1 MSLFT
6 RARRHVDMNRVKK
19 LREEKIK
26 EETIAE
32 VQRQQENI
40 LAELKKIEIKES
52 PKYSNWRRELNEAV
66 TMSTAEMGM
75 INLPPNEF
83 DVGAEANKNAST
95 HPTFGAD
102 GTLDPSNDY
111 WMMNNA
117 PEEGS
122 AAITISLEI
131 DLSLVDSIDAQIYFT
146 NATIDPAYGMDI
158 IIEGPIG
165 SGISPQIVPV
175 SVPGS
180 GSGSAAPRIVINKDL
195 RIKNAIVSYSVIGNG
210 GEEDAREIGTDAIQ
224 ITSTV
229 IYRRAPVN
237 VLVSLDDPDANS
249 FIRDGQ
255 TDKLS
260 PAEKKK
266 KLEDQLKAGS
276 DYLDKMFG
284 KDVMPKGATKIA
296 DYEPQQ
302 SFMDIQVG
310 DQRITKVNNK
320 TVTDTTKKIKDGKMD
335 GKPIYYDNQGNMRV
349 SEPKPQPK
357 PKSQP
362 KSTTT
367 TTSNTD
373 KTPSWSITDAPKTTT
388 FTSTTDTPPQQK
400 EIQNTVKNDPK
411 VSNAVEK
418 LGTAGK
424 TYLDY
429 LTNNLPDV
437 IDNNYLGR
445 EYVNSIFK
453 DAKIN
458 QLGTVSVGDNIVG
471 TGGKPTYD
479 PKTKTVSIPFNYDF
493 KTNDQ
498 EFSDPSKAGRVN
510 DFQKAVLNA
519 VGPYSADAQLNTPIL
534 PLNSLA
540 GIVLGGAI
548 GVSKALGGGQAKKGN
563 VTMNADKLK
572 KINPTL
578 HKQLVKEEVLT
589 EKKKLKSVK
598 DITSKIPGYYD
609 GKPSPLG
616 FPLEEPPKTVN
627 GYHPDLV
634 DGKKVAQR
642 FNRLDPISA
651 RSMPPTGNPH
661 IDKKVRAA
669 AKKPK

>member
-6 RARRHVDMNRVKK
+6 RARRHVDMNRVKEM
-19 LREEKIK
+19 REEKIK

-32 VQRQQENI
+32 VQKQQEDI

-52 PKYSNWRRELNEAV
+52 PKYSNWRRELKDLSEQMTTVDIV
-66 TMSTAEMGM
+66 TSV
-75 INLPPNEF
+75 LPADPDTIRSPLPDTSLSSANNYLGEPDENGVVFRKVEF
-83 DVGAEANKNAST
+83 EPIDATKV
-95 HPTFGAD
+95 D
-102 GTLDPSNDY
+102 TLT
-111 WMMNNA
+111 
-117 PEEGS
+117 
-122 AAITISLEI
+122 ITISG
-131 DLSLVDSIDAQIYFT
+131 SFGTKTVDGFELTDKVDIAQYVNGT
-146 NATIDPAYGMDI
+146 YV
-158 IIEGPIG
+158 G
-165 SGISPQIVPV
+165 SFLAQE
-175 SVPGS
+175 
-180 GSGSAAPRIVINKDL
+180 L
-195 RIKNAIVSYSVIGNG
+195 GNG
-210 GEEDAREIGTDAIQ
+210 THTLTIPQRFRKANSKFEALQPTAFEGGGGHQTGSVSITGIGFKRLNAMPA
-224 ITSTV
+224 V
-229 IYRRAPVN
+229 VR
-237 VLVSLDDPDANS
+237 LDDPEINS

-260 PAEKKK
+260 PADKKK

-284 KDVMPKGATKIA
+284 KDVMPKGATTIA

-310 DQRITKVNNK
+310 DERITKVNNK
-320 TVTDTTKKIKDGKMD
+320 TVTDTTRKIKDGKMD

-357 PKSQP
+357 PQP

-367 TTSNTD
+367 TTSDTD

-388 FTSTTDTPPQQK
+388 TKYVTTIPQQK

-411 VSNAVEK
+411 VANAVEK

-437 IDNNYLGR
+437 IDNNYLGK

-498 EFSDPSKAGRVN
+498 EFSDPSKAGKVN

-563 VTMNADKLK
+563 LTMNADKLK

-589 EKKKLKSVK
+589 EKKKLKSPEEVLK
-598 DITSKIPGYYD
+598 KIPGYYD

-616 FPLEEPPKTVN
+616 FPVEDPPKMVN

-634 DGKKVAQR
+634 DGKKVANR

-651 RSMPPTGNPH
+651 RAMPKTGNPH

>member
-1 MSLFT
+1 
-6 RARRHVDMNRVKK
+6 
-19 LREEKIK
+19 
-26 EETIAE
+26 
-32 VQRQQENI
+32 
-40 LAELKKIEIKES
+40 KIEIKES
-52 PKYSNWRRELNEAV
+52 PKYSNWRRELKDLSEQMTTVDIV
-66 TMSTAEMGM
+66 TSV
-75 INLPPNEF
+75 LPADPDTIRSPLPDTSLSSANNYLGEPDENGVVFRKVEF
-83 DVGAEANKNAST
+83 EPIDATKV
-95 HPTFGAD
+95 D
-102 GTLDPSNDY
+102 TLT
-111 WMMNNA
+111 
-117 PEEGS
+117 
-122 AAITISLEI
+122 ITISG
-131 DLSLVDSIDAQIYFT
+131 SFGTKTVDGFELTDKVDIAQYVNGT
-146 NATIDPAYGMDI
+146 YV
-158 IIEGPIG
+158 G
-165 SGISPQIVPV
+165 SFLAQE
-175 SVPGS
+175 
-180 GSGSAAPRIVINKDL
+180 L
-195 RIKNAIVSYSVIGNG
+195 GNG
-210 GEEDAREIGTDAIQ
+210 THTLTIPQRFRKANSKFEALQPTAFEGGGGHQTGSVSITGIGFKRLNAMPA
-224 ITSTV
+224 V
-229 IYRRAPVN
+229 VR
-237 VLVSLDDPDANS
+237 LDDPEINS

-260 PAEKKK
+260 PADKKK

-284 KDVMPKGATKIA
+284 KDVMPKGATTIA

-310 DQRITKVNNK
+310 DERITKVNNK
-320 TVTDTTKKIKDGKMD
+320 TVTDTTRKIKDGKMD

-357 PKSQP
+357 PQP

-367 TTSNTD
+367 TTSDTD

-388 FTSTTDTPPQQK
+388 TKYVTTIPQQK

-411 VSNAVEK
+411 VANAVEK

-437 IDNNYLGR
+437 IDNNYLGK

-498 EFSDPSKAGRVN
+498 EFSDPSKAGKVN

-563 VTMNADKLK
+563 LTMNADKLK

-589 EKKKLKSVK
+589 EKKKLKSPEEVLK
-598 DITSKIPGYYD
+598 KIPGYYD

-616 FPLEEPPKTVN
+616 FPVEDPPKMVN

-634 DGKKVAQR
+634 DGKKVANR

-651 RSMPPTGNPH
+651 RAMPKTGNPH